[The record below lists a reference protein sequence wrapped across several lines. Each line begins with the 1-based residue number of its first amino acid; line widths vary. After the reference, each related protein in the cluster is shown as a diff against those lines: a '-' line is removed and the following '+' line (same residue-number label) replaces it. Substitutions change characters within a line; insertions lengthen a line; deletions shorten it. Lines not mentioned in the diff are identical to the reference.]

1 MVSVN
6 QTTVFAGH
14 IKPDSLSPDIV
25 YYYVVCFSSSSSSA
39 GFNNKTIHININS
52 QTLIKYLAIFN
63 LKRFV
68 LY

>member
-25 YYYVVCFSSSSSSA
+25 CYYVVCFSSSSSSA
-39 GFNNKTIHININS
+39 GFNNKTSTTTTPVAATVNS
-52 QTLIKYLAIFN
+52 
-63 LKRFV
+63 
-68 LY
+68 